1 MVILMNILVTGSSK
15 GIGAAIIK
23 KFASKGWNVVINY
36 NFSQKEA
43 HDLETY
49 IKRYNIKVLNIKC
62 DVKNEV
68 EVKNMFTKI
77 KEEFGNLDVIV
88 NNAGIS
94 LDNELSKKDA
104 KEFMTVVNTNLLG
117 TYLVSKYGTKLLKE
131 GSIIN
136 ISSNNVYIG
145 GIIESVDYDAS
156 KAGIIALTH
165 DFARYL
171 APKVRVNC
179 ICPGWINTDMNKDLY
194 IDYKKEEENKILLK
208 KFGEAEDI
216 ANVVYFLAS
225 KEAKYINDTIIRVDG
240 GYGH

>member
-131 GSIIN
+131 GNIIN
-136 ISSNNVYIG
+136 ISSNNVYTG

-225 KEAKYINDTIIRVDG
+225 NEAKYINDTIIRVDG

>member
-94 LDNELSKKDA
+94 LDNGLVNKDA

-136 ISSNNVYIG
+136 ISSNNVYTG

-179 ICPGWINTDMNKDLY
+179 ICPGWINTDMNKYLY

>member
-94 LDNELSKKDA
+94 LDNGLVNKDA

-165 DFARYL
+165 DFAKHL

-208 KFGEAEDI
+208 KFGESEDI

>member
-94 LDNELSKKDA
+94 LDNDLVNKDA

-131 GSIIN
+131 GNIIN
-136 ISSNNVYIG
+136 ISSNNVYTG

>member
-136 ISSNNVYIG
+136 ISSNNVYTG

-225 KEAKYINDTIIRVDG
+225 NEAKYINDTIIRVDG

>member
-15 GIGAAIIK
+15 GIGATIIK

-94 LDNELSKKDA
+94 LDNGLVNKDA

-136 ISSNNVYIG
+136 ISSNNVYTG

>member
-131 GSIIN
+131 GNIIN
-136 ISSNNVYIG
+136 ISSNNVYTG